1 MFYKQ
6 LLILSIIFLWYL
18 LYLNEGVML
27 FSLFFM
33 VRRTCLK
40 DSI

>member
-6 LLILSIIFLWYL
+6 LLILSMIFLWYL
-18 LYLNEGVML
+18 LYLNEEVML

-33 VRRTCLK
+33 VRHTCLK